1 MKVEHVGSTSVP
13 GLAAKPIIDV
23 DVVVHSAVDVRD
35 AIARLRELGY
45 QHRGDLGII
54 GREAFTTP
62 SGLPYHH
69 LYVVIEG
76 SAPHR
81 DHVDF
86 RDYLRANAQA
96 ADRYAN
102 VKVRA
107 AHLLGVDREA
117 YVDAKSATVVD
128 LLAEARR

>member
-62 SGLPYHH
+62 SGSPYHH